1 MTEIPTCLLWKND
14 LNCMTSDM
22 SLQCEKLLLVH
33 LTLPLGVR
41 SRDNWAV
48 VVSWTRDPFCF
59 ICFSCFHF
67 AKRLRNMSAKYW
79 FQLSGRRTTKNPN
92 IMSTTPANFI
102 SLNSTWYIDASIP
115 ERKDRKRS
123 KKISDENCSQQQT
136 SVVIKTERV
145 KLNCNKI
152 R

>member
-14 LNCMTSDM
+14 LNCMTSEM
-22 SLQCEKLLLVH
+22 WQYEKLILVH

-92 IMSTTPANFI
+92 IISTTPPNFI

-115 ERKDRKRS
+115 ERKERKRREVKGYLMKIALNTDIGGDRNKKS
-123 KKISDENCSQQQT
+123 KTQ
-136 SVVIKTERV
+136 
-145 KLNCNKI
+145 L
-152 R
+152 